1 MFVLNSVTLVYLQ
14 IISTD
19 LVRLSCQQKFVINL
33 LLVKSFPT
41 IFLLLHCGPI
51 LEKVAYS
58 PKACRPF
65 YNQLHVQRGVHS
77 TPLAHVARNR
87 LTSAL
92 PSFRFYS
99 EEQTRECQRSIC
111 TGKTQ

>member
-1 MFVLNSVTLVYLQ
+1 MFVLNSVTLVYIQ

-33 LLVKSFPT
+33 LLVKSFHY
-41 IFLLLHCGPI
+41 FSFAAL
-51 LEKVAYS
+51 
-58 PKACRPF
+58 RP
-65 YNQLHVQRGVHS
+65 YLGKSRIQLHVQRGVHS

>member
-1 MFVLNSVTLVYLQ
+1 MFVLNSVTLVYIQ

-33 LLVKSFPT
+33 LLVKSFHY
-41 IFLLLHCGPI
+41 FSFAALRPI
-51 LEKVAYS
+51 LEKIAYS

-99 EEQTRECQRSIC
+99 EEQTRECQRSTC